1 MKMKYTIAKTAAM
14 FFLVL
19 ILMSISAI
27 AQTFNAVSIA
37 ILVASIVALN
47 QCCGY
52 MLKAINGKEDK
63 QYV

>member
-1 MKMKYTIAKTAAM
+1 MKMKYTIAKTAAV
-14 FFLVL
+14 FFFVL

-27 AQTFNAVSIA
+27 AQSFSVVNIA

-52 MLKAINGKEDK
+52 MLKTINGKK
-63 QYV
+63 GQRHV

>member
-1 MKMKYTIAKTAAM
+1 MRMKYTIAKTAAM

-27 AQTFNAVSIA
+27 AQSFSAVNIA

-52 MLKAINGKEDK
+52 MLKTNNGKEDK
-63 QYV
+63 QHV